1 MAAFLQGAFNTTSSN
16 PTDNAVHA
24 NTNRRRLLR
33 KLRTGV
39 QRLTHPQR
47 PSGEGPDSHGPPRTN
62 DRLQI
67 HRSPSRSGV
76 HSGAAGQSPRGDGP
90 ALHARPSQA
99 NPHVHGWFGRS

>member
-1 MAAFLQGAFNTTSSN
+1 MAVFLQGAVNDTSSK
-16 PTDNAVHA
+16 PSDKRVQAS
-24 NTNRRRLLR
+24 TNRRRLLR

-39 QRLTHPQR
+39 QSSTHPQL
-47 PSGEGPDSHGPPRTN
+47 PSGEGPDSHGPPRTV

-67 HRSPSRSGV
+67 HRSPSRSGE

-99 NPHVHGWFGRS
+99 SPHVHG